1 MSKKNVNFNSC
12 INFTCLTKNKMASL
26 LDNITRKALWV
37 KKRLQ
42 WSHLS
47 WCVCVLWGVCVG
59 VCVYTKIFNKI
70 HITTLSQPDTG
81 NERCL
86 TNMSLSIGAGA
97 KMHRVFGITSWRH
110 ITKRSRWLRG
120 DRAWSQ
126 QAATVR
132 APHVHL
138 PRPPRELPKP
148 ASLRPR
154 YPGNWCRPG
163 A

>member
-12 INFTCLTKNKMASL
+12 ITLICLTKDKMASL

-42 WSHLS
+42 WSLLGV
-47 WCVCVLWGVCVG
+47 CVCFGVCVL

-70 HITTLSQPDTG
+70 HITTLSQPETR

-86 TNMSLSIGAGA
+86 INMSLSVGAGA

-120 DRAWSQ
+120 DRARWQ

-154 YPGNWCRPG
+154 YPGN
-163 A
+163 